1 MSGVLILIAL
11 TMTGYV
17 FVTALGGAIIL
28 YGLLLKIYLR
38 AAGDLKRLEGISKFL
53 SLSFPSFE
61 TKSCLLE
68 IES

>member
-1 MSGVLILIAL
+1 MAGILILIAL

-38 AAGDLKRLEGISKFL
+38 AAGDLKRLEGISKFSRFHHLKQIL
-53 SLSFPSFE
+53 SHV
-61 TKSCLLE
+61 KS
-68 IES
+68 SA